1 MSSLGNLPM
10 MMTDL
15 GLQASDGLLESAV
28 LLPQLDQLVTNL
40 SLQVSLVLQQLLQV
54 VAVLDD
60 ELQREIDLLDLLL
73 DVEQLA

>member
-1 MSSLGNLPM
+1 MGSLGNLPM
-10 MMTDL
+10 MMADL

-28 LLPQLDQLVTNL
+28 LLPQLDQLVTHL

>member
-1 MSSLGNLPM
+1 MGSLGNLPM
-10 MMTDL
+10 MMADL
-15 GLQASDGLLESAV
+15 GLQASDGLLECAV
-28 LLPQLDQLVTNL
+28 LLPQLDQLVTHL

-73 DVEQLA
+73 DVEQLT